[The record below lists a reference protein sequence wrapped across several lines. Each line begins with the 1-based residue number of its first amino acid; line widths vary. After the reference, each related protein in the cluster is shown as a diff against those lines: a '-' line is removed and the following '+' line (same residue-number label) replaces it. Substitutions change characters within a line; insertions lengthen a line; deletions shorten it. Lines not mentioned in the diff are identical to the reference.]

1 MVMKPKDERIL
12 PITRNLPKEDKVC
25 VCFEVYTLLYTPK
38 RGSSETKFKVEE
50 KTEMKQQERF

>member
-1 MVMKPKDERIL
+1 MKPKDERIL

-25 VCFEVYTLLYTPK
+25 VCFEVLYTPK
-38 RGSSETKFKVEE
+38 RGSSETKFKAEE